1 MSAFTLSIKSIW
13 KRRLHIRVLDR
24 LIDDRNNKMITI
36 YSKKTIFL
44 RDGKSLA
51 TTLRSKYKAS
61 DLLDLPDWLLNGWN
75 RNWYEKNLA
84 LIEWWFFF
92 FFFLLLLFWVTFPFV
107 CWILRTLHFV
117 IWFFFCFWRMR
128 KDLWEVRFFMLCANS
143 SWTPTAGGRGYHQ

>member
-1 MSAFTLSIKSIW
+1 MLTEYFSTENNPYYNWMSAFTLSIKSIW

-36 YSKKTIFL
+36 YSKKNYFL

-84 LIEWWFFF
+84 LIEWWFFSF
-92 FFFLLLLFWVTFPFV
+92 FFSSSLLGNVPFCLLDFKDTSFCYMVFLLFLKDAKRFV
-107 CWILRTLHFV
+107 R
-117 IWFFFCFWRMR
+117 
-128 KDLWEVRFFMLCANS
+128 S
-143 SWTPTAGGRGYHQ
+143 